1 MLGLVGGI
9 VAVWLRLLARDGGS
23 RPEQCLLALR
33 HPIDAP
39 EVVFGRG
46 RVQVGEHLVQCDHLL
61 DDGEKELVHQAEADA
76 REHAEQ
82 PQRTYCRGVV
92 GVAARDA
99 PDLRESV
106 PPSTV
111 TSSTHSSS
119 SYNACRE

>member
-9 VAVWLRLLARDGGS
+9 VAVGLRLLARDGGS

-61 DDGEKELVHQAEADA
+61 DDGEKSSSTKRKQTRVSTPSSP
-76 REHAEQ
+76 REHTAAGKSGSPREMR
-82 PQRTYCRGVV
+82 RTS
-92 GVAARDA
+92 AS
-99 PDLRESV
+99 PV

-111 TSSTHSSS
+111 TSST
-119 SYNACRE
+119 